1 MLITVN
7 NAGGMMGEGEL
18 FWNSREERPNERKS
32 NLLGTKQ
39 YAWESEEFRT
49 GELV

>member
-7 NAGGMMGEGEL
+7 NAGVMMGEGEF

-39 YAWESEEFRT
+39 YAWKAKNFGRAN
-49 GELV
+49 